1 MARTEKAK
9 VSVDEWDTRKLGA
22 EEEFAKAAEAAEGIA
37 LDDALDLQMISIRL
51 PKNLIKQ
58 LKLIAHFNGIGYQ
71 PLMRDILSRYARNG
85 MIELVEQQAALARAE
100 KDREAAMAKNEK
112 KAA

>member
-1 MARTEKAK
+1 MARTEKFR
-9 VSVDEWDTRKLGA
+9 VSGDEWDSRKLGA
-22 EEEFAKAAEAAEGIA
+22 DADYAKAAEAMEGIA
-37 LDDALDLQMISIRL
+37 LDEALDLQMISIRL

-71 PLMRDILSRYARNG
+71 PLMRDMLSRYARNG
-85 MIELVEQQAALARAE
+85 MLELVQQQAELAKAEQERQKALE
-100 KDREAAMAKNEK
+100 KSEK